1 MTPENPGGLLTPEA
15 TARRLSISRT
25 RAFDLIARGE
35 LRSFKTRR
43 TPRILLS
50 PTPTRWITSGITPS
64 RMWTTPNRRRT
75 LRDPVGPYGT
85 KAV

>member
-35 LRSFKTRR
+35 LRSFKIGRTRR
-43 TPRILLS
+43 VVESSVDDYIRAH
-50 PTPTRWITSGITPS
+50 
-64 RMWTTPNRRRT
+64 
-75 LRDPVGPYGT
+75 DPGAPIEG
-85 KAV
+85 